1 MRLLTA
7 IERFFE
13 RLFERPSAR
22 IFRTRLQP
30 IHLQRRIEREME
42 LQRMS
47 GSDRTFVPN
56 RFTVRLH
63 PMDLA
68 AFGDF
73 AGSLAA
79 ELADGALSFARGH
92 RYALVDRPLVEL
104 EPDPGILRG
113 EVAVDARF
121 SDPATPS
128 VTPIRDDGP
137 RGDGPDQ
144 APLPDSGP
152 AHTMVFTVPVAESAL
167 AVLRELRPDG
177 TQREIRVEARPMTI
191 GRAGDNAVVLS
202 DQRVSRHHGRLQA
215 RRGALVY
222 TDLESTNG
230 SLVNGTPVREV
241 VLGEGDRI
249 TIGDTILVVESV
261 SPD

>member
-22 IFRTRLQP
+22 LFRTRLQP

-47 GSDRTFVPN
+47 GADRTFVPN
-56 RFTVRLH
+56 SFTVRLH

-68 AFGDF
+68 AFDGF
-73 AGSLAA
+73 VASLTA
-79 ELADGALSFARGH
+79 ELADGAMGFARGH
-92 RYALVDRPLVEL
+92 RYALRDRPRVEL
-104 EPDPGILRG
+104 AGDVTVQRG
-113 EVAVDARF
+113 EVVVDARF
-121 SDPATPS
+121 SDRDDRP
-128 VTPIRDDGP
+128 VTPVPAADPGGRQPGHATDVE
-137 RGDGPDQ
+137 PD
-144 APLPDSGP
+144 
-152 AHTMVFTVPVAESAL
+152 HTRVFTVPSVESPL

-177 TQREIRVEARPMTI
+177 TQREIRVEGRPVTI
-191 GRAGDNAVVLS
+191 GRADDNALVITDL
-202 DQRVSRHHGRLQA
+202 RVSRHHGRLQA

-222 TDLESTNG
+222 TDMESTNG
-230 SLVNGTPVREV
+230 SFVNGHPVREV

-249 TIGDTILVVESV
+249 QVGDTVLVVESV
-261 SPD
+261 SAI